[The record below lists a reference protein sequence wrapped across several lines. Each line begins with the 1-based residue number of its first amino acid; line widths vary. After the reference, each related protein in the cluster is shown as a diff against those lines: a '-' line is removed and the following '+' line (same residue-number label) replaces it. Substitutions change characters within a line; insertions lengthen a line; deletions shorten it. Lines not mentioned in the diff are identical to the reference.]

1 MGSAIEGVIFDWG
14 GTLSRWAEVD
24 LEDMWQVAAR
34 HIHPDDP
41 DDLIRR
47 LIEIEGRF
55 WKDVEATQTSAQLS
69 DVFAVATHELGV
81 DIAEVVLEEALQHH
95 LDSWTP
101 HISHDPDAVAVIE
114 ELRGMG
120 LKIGLLSNTLW
131 PRAFHEHFLE
141 RDGLIDLI
149 DVRLYTSDMARTKPH
164 PSVFEEAM
172 SALGLREPSAVVMVG
187 DRPFDD
193 IGGAKAVGMR
203 AVLRPNPAINPLPGP
218 EPDAVISS
226 LPELPPVVRGF
237 QHG

>member
-1 MGSAIEGVIFDWG
+1 MGSIEGVIFDWG

-24 LEDMWQVAAR
+24 LEDMWRVAAQ

-41 DDLIRR
+41 DNLIRR

-55 WKDVEATQTSAQLS
+55 WKDVEATQTSAHLS
-69 DVFAVATHELGV
+69 DVFALATHELGI
-81 DIAEVVLEEALQHH
+81 DIAEAVVEEALQHH

-101 HISHDPDAVAVIE
+101 HISHDPEAVGVLE
-114 ELRGMG
+114 ELREMG

-164 PSVFEEAM
+164 PSVFVAAMEA
-172 SALGLREPSAVVMVG
+172 LELRDPSAVVMVG

-193 IGGAKAVGMR
+193 IGGAKGAGMC
-203 AVLRPNPAINPLPGP
+203 AVLRPNPAINALSGP
-218 EPDAVISS
+218 DPDATIES
-226 LPELPPVVRGF
+226 LPELLPVVRRF